1 MVSFISNSP
10 EETFELGRQWASD
23 VSAGWVIG
31 LMGDLG
37 TGKTQ
42 LIKGLSVG
50 MGIEAIVSSPTFSL
64 LQEHDEEGRLS
75 LAHIDLY
82 RLESQ
87 TEIVGAGLEH
97 FLVSPHGVTAV
108 EWYERWLVAK
118 WQPGQALP
126 ESVQP
131 SKGVT
136 LRLAVLSDIGET
148 EREIKYE
155 DFSG

>member
-1 MVSFISNSP
+1 MVSFISHSP

-23 VSAGWVIG
+23 VSSGWIIG

-50 MGIEAIVSSPTFSL
+50 MAIEAIVSSPTFSL

-131 SKGVT
+131 SEGVT

>member
-23 VSAGWVIG
+23 VSSGWIIG

-64 LQEHDEEGRLS
+64 LQEHDKE
-75 LAHIDLY
+75 
-82 RLESQ
+82 
-87 TEIVGAGLEH
+87 
-97 FLVSPHGVTAV
+97 
-108 EWYERWLVAK
+108 
-118 WQPGQALP
+118 
-126 ESVQP
+126 
-131 SKGVT
+131 
-136 LRLAVLSDIGET
+136 
-148 EREIKYE
+148 
-155 DFSG
+155 